1 MPNESDKIEEELNE
15 LDILV
20 DRFRDGVNRCD
31 ISSIATSSKTISSRI
46 KTLRSN
52 LDTMKEK
59 QKSFLTYL
67 DIESSKQ
74 FDRLSKGRCACSM
87 VKSI

>member
-20 DRFRDGVNRCD
+20 GRFRDGVNRCD
-31 ISSIATSSKTISSRI
+31 ISSISTSSKTIGSRI
-46 KTLRSN
+46 KTLRN
-52 LDTMKEK
+52 RDNMTEK
-59 QKSFLTYL
+59 QKDLLSNL
-67 DIESSKQ
+67 DIESSRQ
-74 FDRLSKGRCACSM
+74 YDRLAKGRCACSM